1 MRDLRPQRVGRSRGV
16 AWGRVGTS
24 SWRQGRMYGMRIR
37 ESADWERGNDWSVK
51 KYLIIIIIE
60 IKIVIN

>member
-1 MRDLRPQRVGRSRGV
+1 MGRSRGV

-51 KYLIIIIIE
+51 KYLIIILSFIIHLNY
-60 IKIVIN
+60 IIFYK